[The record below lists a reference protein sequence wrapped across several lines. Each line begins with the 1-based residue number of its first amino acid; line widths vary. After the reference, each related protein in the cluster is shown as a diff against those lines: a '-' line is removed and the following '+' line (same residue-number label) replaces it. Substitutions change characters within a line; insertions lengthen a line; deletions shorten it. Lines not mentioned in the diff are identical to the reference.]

1 MPCNLHT
8 AVLLE
13 AGADAEC
20 VDATLLHIETYTG
33 VLALQYHFAGCV
45 GGHDEGECRGDVIVM
60 LDRSLQTTKDMMCLI
75 SLAFLPALQS
85 QLPR

>member
-20 VDATLLHIETYTG
+20 VDATLLHIETYTSG
-33 VLALQYHFAGCV
+33 VLACSTTLRAASV
-45 GGHDEGECRGDVIVM
+45 AMTRGSVVAM
-60 LDRSLQTTKDMMCLI
+60 
-75 SLAFLPALQS
+75 
-85 QLPR
+85 